1 MPFGIINGM
10 KSTVTID
17 KAGRMVLPQGVRKQF
32 GLHTGSALD
41 LRVTADAIV
50 LYPAEKKVALSKEH
64 GLYVHEGQPESSL
77 LNAVESARNDR
88 DRAAWG
94 GSK

>member
-1 MPFGIINGM
+1 MR
-10 KSTVTID
+10 STVTID

-50 LYPAEKKVALSKEH
+50 LYPAEKKAALSKEH

-77 LNAVESARNDR
+77 LNAVESARADR
-88 DRAAWG
+88 DHAAWG
-94 GSK
+94 VSK

>member
-1 MPFGIINGM
+1 M

-32 GLHTGSALD
+32 GLHAGSKLD
-41 LRVTADAIV
+41 LKVTSDAIV
-50 LYPAEKKVALSKEH
+50 LYSAEKKAALSKEQ
-64 GLYVHEGQPESSL
+64 GLYVHEGQPETSL
-77 LNAVESARNDR
+77 LNAVESARDDR

-94 GSK
+94 GAK